1 MTFNRLFVAA
11 SLAGVIMTA
20 IGCTSPEASST
31 GNPSSTASA
40 STIAGQTAAP
50 PSPSAA
56 ETQAETQASSTYA
69 LQIGDERG
77 LLHLQDWDDRTDLE
91 GLLGK
96 PLSQKME
103 ALENADTLTGS
114 FVKELTYEGLR
125 LELFS
130 PKQNGQ
136 SFWVMSMEATAPQY
150 ETPDGIAVGNTV
162 ADVKKAYPGIAIGD
176 GRTDPDNASYLLSD
190 KEGRN
195 LEFEVKD
202 GTVAKIHLFFLIP

>member
-1 MTFNRLFVAA
+1 MTFKRLFVA
-11 SLAGVIMTA
+11 SLAGVFITA

-31 GNPSSTASA
+31 GNASSTASA
-40 STIAGQTAAP
+40 STIAAHTVAP
-50 PSPSAA
+50 PAPSAETHA
-56 ETQAETQASSTYA
+56 EPQASSTYA
-69 LQIGDERG
+69 LQIGDGGG

-103 ALENADTLTGS
+103 AMEHADTLTGS

-136 SFWVMSMEATAPQY
+136 SFWVMSIEATAPQY
-150 ETPDGIAVGNTV
+150 GTPDGIVVGSTV
-162 ADVKKAYPGIAIGD
+162 ADVKKAYPGITIGD
-176 GRTDPDNASYLLSD
+176 GRTDPDNAAYLLSD
-190 KEGRN
+190 NEGRN

>member
-1 MTFNRLFVAA
+1 MLTGVLVAA
-11 SLAGVIMTA
+11 AG
-20 IGCTSPEASST
+20 CASSEENALGSAVASQVAAPIAEGT
-31 GNPSSTASA
+31 APPSAASA
-40 STIAGQTAAP
+40 SDNQQE
-50 PSPSAA
+50 SK
-56 ETQAETQASSTYA
+56 EASDYA
-69 LQIGDERG
+69 VKVGRG

-103 ALENADTLTGS
+103 ALEHADTLTGS

-136 SFWVMSMEATAPQY
+136 SFWVMSIEATAPQY
-150 ETPDGIAVGNTV
+150 ETPGGIAVGSTV
-162 ADVKKAYPGIAIGD
+162 ADVKKAYPGITIGD
-176 GRTDPDNASYLLSD
+176 GRTNPDNAAYLISD
-190 KEGRN
+190 NEGRN